1 MSKKQPKK
9 KPDGAAQKGKREEV
23 LLNSRLQE
31 AVKGIAGLDKHFNEG
46 LGAVKGAYR
55 ARITAQDPHLF
66 NGSLD
71 IDKAKAQA
79 EPTANRWDYAI
90 EYNGE
95 VFFVE
100 VHSGATSDVPIILKK
115 LEWLKQWLKNEAKA
129 IDKLKTKR
137 ATPYFWIHTGGCK
150 ILQRSITSKQF
161 AQSGITI
168 RRVLNCDELFG
179 KSRSH
184 VRIPRK
190 E

>member
-1 MSKKQPKK
+1 MSKKQLKK
-9 KPDGAAQKGKREEV
+9 TPGGVTQKGKRAEV
-23 LLNSRLQE
+23 LPNSRLQE
-31 AVKGIAGLDKHFNEG
+31 AVKGIAGLDKHFKEG

-55 ARITAQDPHLF
+55 ARITAKEPRLF

-100 VHSGATSDVPIILKK
+100 IHPGSTSDVSIILKK

-129 IDKLKTKR
+129 IDMLKTKR

-150 ILQRSITSKQF
+150 ILQRSITSKQL
-161 AQSGITI
+161 AQRGITI
-168 RRVLNCDELFG
+168 THDLNCDNLFG
-179 KSRSH
+179 NSR
-184 VRIPRK
+184 
-190 E
+190 

>member
-9 KPDGAAQKGKREEV
+9 KPDGSAQKGKQTEV
-23 LLNSRLQE
+23 LPKSRLQE
-31 AVKGIAGLDKHFNEG
+31 AVKGIAGLDKCFKEG

-55 ARITAQDPHLF
+55 GRITAKEPRLF

-100 VHSGATSDVPIILKK
+100 IHPGSTSDIPIILKK
-115 LEWLKQWLKNEAKA
+115 QEWLKQWLKNEAKA
-129 IDKLKTKR
+129 IDILKTKR

-150 ILQRSITSKQF
+150 ILQGSITSKQL
-161 AQSGITI
+161 AQRGITI
-168 RRVLNCDELFG
+168 THDLNCDKLFG
-179 KSRSH
+179 KSR
-184 VRIPRK
+184 
-190 E
+190 

>member
-1 MSKKQPKK
+1 MQGSTSTLRK
-9 KPDGAAQKGKREEV
+9 ALELFKGV
-23 LLNSRLQE
+23 
-31 AVKGIAGLDKHFNEG
+31 
-46 LGAVKGAYR
+46 YR
-55 ARITAQDPHLF
+55 ARITAKDPRLF

-90 EYNGE
+90 EYNAE

-100 VHSGATSDVPIILKK
+100 VHSGTTSDVSIILKK
-115 LEWLKQWLKNEAKA
+115 LEWLEQWLKNEAKA
-129 IDKLKTKR
+129 IDMLKTKR
-137 ATPYFWIHTGGCK
+137 ATPYFWIHTGACK

-179 KSRSH
+179 NSH
-184 VRIPRK
+184 
-190 E
+190 